1 MATATFTSE
10 FTQEFDAE
18 TGKLLR
24 RRFMWLLGVTLG
36 IWVFGLVGLGL
47 MWADVGSRAVVVD
60 VQPPS
65 AEAGDLSTEGRG
77 ATDGARESGQAEGDS
92 LETAPPRSQA
102 ASQTIQIPLW
112 AKFLTTGIAAVDI
125 SVYLWFFLRVR
136 RSKPDKKALLKLTKI
151 LLLYIGVMGILSSF
165 VRAPGVDESFFAVP
179 TATISFGF
187 SFLMASVFLPWSPQE
202 VYKTVGAVLA
212 LQAVVFLAMHMPP
225 SPTWLWLIVFPLF
238 VAPGFVVC
246 AVKHSSRMRAFKMR
260 FLSSRYTEVRRE
272 MTDARRI
279 HEDLFPEPRD
289 VGDIVFT
296 YTYQP
301 MRQIGGDFLYMS
313 ESPGIEG
320 RVAVNVVLLDVTGH
334 GLAAALTVNRLHGE
348 LERIFAEDP
357 HAEPGHVLGLL
368 NRYVHLTLAQHSIYA
383 SAVCLRIDPT
393 TNELTYANAGHP
405 PMFLRGVDGTINE
418 LDSTAIVLGACRP
431 EDFHADPQTQPFV
444 PGDMVIAYTDGAMEA
459 RDDKGKCIGRSW
471 LTAMMTV
478 AACQP
483 GEWPRRIIG
492 ELDARRSGPPEDDT
506 LVIEVQRR
514 LATDAPQRT
523 SAQRQHA

>member
-10 FTQEFDAE
+10 FAQEFDAE
-18 TGKLLR
+18 TGRLLR
-24 RRFMWLLGVTLG
+24 RRFMWFLGLNLAF
-36 IWVFGLVGLGL
+36 WAFGL
-47 MWADVGSRAVVVD
+47 AAVLFAPND
-60 VQPPS
+60 F
-65 AEAGDLSTEGRG
+65 R
-77 ATDGARESGQAEGDS
+77 
-92 LETAPPRSQA
+92 TAPVIARVLFFVVA
-102 ASQTIQIPLW
+102 AI
-112 AKFLTTGIAAVDI
+112 DI
-125 SVYLWFFLRVR
+125 SVYVWFFQRVR
-136 RSKPDKKALLKLTKI
+136 RSRPDKTAILRLTRVM
-151 LLLYIGVMGILSSF
+151 LLYIGSVGLLQYF
-165 VRAPGVDESFFAVP
+165 FQVPGASTSIQGFP
-179 TATISFGF
+179 TATFSFGLAF
-187 SFLMASVFLPWSPQE
+187 FFACLFLPWSPRE
-202 VYKTVGAVLA
+202 VYRTVGIVLA
-212 LQAVVFLAMHMPP
+212 LHAVVLLAVNLPP
-225 SPTWLWLIVFPLF
+225 NANWLWLMFFPVL
-238 VAPGFVVC
+238 VAPGFAVC
-246 AVKHSSRMRAFKMR
+246 AIKHSSRMRAFKMR

-301 MRQIGGDFLYMS
+301 MRQIGGDYLFCF

-320 RVAVNVVLLDVTGH
+320 RVAVNIVLLDVTGH

-405 PMFLRGVDGTINE
+405 PMFLRGVDGTIEE

-431 EDFHADPQTQPFV
+431 EDFHADPQTHTFV
-444 PGDMVIAYTDGAMEA
+444 PGDMLIAYTDGAMEA
-459 RDDKGKCIGRSW
+459 RDEKGKCIGRNW
-471 LTAMMTV
+471 LTAMI
-478 AACQP
+478 AATRCGP
-483 GEWPRRIIG
+483 GEWPRRIIA

-514 LATDAPQRT
+514 LATDAARLHE
-523 SAQRQHA
+523 AQGQHA